1 MILNNVL
8 NWIFDTKYDPSGN
21 SNLSFD
27 LGADTLTLLFCMS
40 FLCFSTYSKCK
51 DLIRQHTFFSSSQV
65 FLSIRL
71 SNNLCR
77 EEVLLFSELM
87 NIIYIF

>member
-27 LGADTLTLLFCMS
+27 LGADTLTLAFYVS
-40 FLCFSTYSKCK
+40 PHIVNAK
-51 DLIRQHTFFSSSQV
+51 IW
-65 FLSIRL
+65 
-71 SNNLCR
+71 
-77 EEVLLFSELM
+77 
-87 NIIYIF
+87 